1 MANRWIFTVKE
12 GTGVTGLF
20 PVGMKPEVV
29 IDLDEVEA
37 IAQPVDGGVCLRMK
51 TGVTVIIDDDF
62 GRIANMWRGI

>member
-29 IDLDEVEA
+29 IDL
-37 IAQPVDGGVCLRMK
+37 GGIGESYRSGRTPSSGR
-51 TGVTVIIDDDF
+51 TG
-62 GRIANMWRGI
+62 